1 MGISIRATAAFLFVA
16 GLTWFSASIDER
28 SRPALESPDSA
39 ANNGQVA
46 SPPLAAPQQG
56 GRGQRGGRYGRSGTP
71 VIDRTQYPQWQ
82 NDPNFQRDVFT
93 FARLQYDGSGNT
105 PDARWNNDFPDADLN
120 LSYRLQQLTSLHVN
134 PDGAVV
140 RLDDPK
146 LFEYPFLFMIGVTGL
161 NLSDMEARTLREYLL
176 SGGFLMVDDFWTP
189 AEWRYIRDE
198 MKKVFPES
206 EAKELPPEHPIFH
219 LIYDLKGV
227 PRVPSIRAWQQGH
240 TFEYWHGDTEGDE
253 APHFMAYFDGQG
265 RMVALL
271 CHNND
276 ICDGW
281 EREGENHEYFK
292 LFSEK
297 WSYPLGINI
306 IVYALTH

>member
-1 MGISIRATAAFLFVA
+1 M
-16 GLTWFSASIDER
+16 
-28 SRPALESPDSA
+28 
-39 ANNGQVA
+39 GQVG
-46 SPPLAAPQQG
+46 APVSQDGSLQLPG
-56 GRGQRGGRYGRSGTP
+56 GRGQRGGRYGRGGTP
-71 VIDRTQYPQWQ
+71 TIDRTQYPQWQ
-82 NDPNFQRDVFT
+82 NDPNFQKDVFT

-120 LSYRLQQLTSLHVN
+120 LSFRLQQLTSLHVN
-134 PDGAVV
+134 PDAAVV

-161 NLSDMEARTLREYLL
+161 NLNDTEARTLRQYLL

-189 AEWRYIRDE
+189 AEWRHIRDE
-198 MKKVFPES
+198 MKKVFPETD
-206 EAKELPPEHPIFH
+206 ARELPPEHPIFH

-253 APHFMAYFDGQG
+253 APHFMAYYDGQG
-265 RMVALL
+265 RMVALM